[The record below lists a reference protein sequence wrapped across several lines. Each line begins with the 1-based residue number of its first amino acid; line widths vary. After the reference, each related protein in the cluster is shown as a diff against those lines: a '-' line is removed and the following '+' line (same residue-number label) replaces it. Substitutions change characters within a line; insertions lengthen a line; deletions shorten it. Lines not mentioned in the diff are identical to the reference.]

1 MSVSVRVCLRLCLSV
16 SDINDP
22 CPFFILFFKN
32 RRLLQADEADKWS
45 SYEDGEKH
53 ATNKEKTSAVQ
64 RNGSF
69 CGETGFS
76 ATVLMGGGKGCDH

>member
-1 MSVSVRVCLRLCLSV
+1 MILVLF
-16 SDINDP
+16 I
-22 CPFFILFFKN
+22 FFLKN
-32 RRLLQADEADKWS
+32 RRLLQANEADKWS

-76 ATVLMGGGKGCDH
+76 ATVLMRGKRVATTNQHLTIK